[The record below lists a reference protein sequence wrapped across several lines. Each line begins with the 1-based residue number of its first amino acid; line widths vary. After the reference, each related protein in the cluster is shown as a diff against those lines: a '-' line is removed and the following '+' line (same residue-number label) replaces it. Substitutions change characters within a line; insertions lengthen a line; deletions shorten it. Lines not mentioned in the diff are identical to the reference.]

1 MDPTRR
7 WSLYTLCCMVLMVFS
22 ALSGCLQQESP
33 TPLPGEISAVPI
45 PPSCTTGKVIF
56 LTEELYP
63 FSFVNDNGSPDGYS
77 VAVVRELQDRL
88 NCSNP
93 IEVHPWNL
101 SYETALTTQ
110 GYAVFSTVR
119 TPERE
124 DHFAWAGPIATLE
137 YVLYSER
144 DSGIALPSL
153 EAARNAGIIAVVE
166 GDARHDFLVKNG
178 FTNIRTFTSEDEGL
192 GALVNRSVSLFL
204 GSSATTPDTIRKKA
218 IPESSI
224 VPAYTLLKND
234 LYIAFNKDTD
244 PGTVRAYQEALDE
257 MKADG
262 TYSRIFGIIP
272 ARGTPPRIQGDDSVI
287 WVENILS
294 ALLSLIDM
302 RMHGMSAAMQS
313 LSLTSDLKS
322 GDWDHIRPLLISL
335 ESSYPEARFWY
346 ANPDGSYYTTVDNL
360 TSANL
365 KDRPYFPGVLAGN
378 ASMGTIV
385 VSKSTGRYTAI
396 IAVPVLKEGMVSG
409 ILGTSVYCD
418 TLEKTLEEEVRL
430 PEGYYFFILDARGE
444 PVLDSLP
451 GQIFSLGN
459 SPAARDFLN
468 TTRKGSVRYQHDGAS
483 HSAQFTTSD
492 LTGWKIGVGWKD

>member
-1 MDPTRR
+1 MAC
-7 WSLYTLCCMVLMVFS
+7 SGF
-22 ALSGCLQQESP
+22 SGCLQEGPSTQ
-33 TPLPGEISAVPI
+33 LPGEISAVPTTL
-45 PPSCTTGKVIF
+45 PCTTGDVIF

-63 FSFVNDNGSPDGYS
+63 FSYVNNDGNPDGYS

-88 NCSNP
+88 HCSNR
-93 IEVHPWNL
+93 IEVHPWNQ
-101 SYETALTTQ
+101 SYDTALTTQ

-119 TPERE
+119 TAERE
-124 DHFAWAGPIATLE
+124 DLFAWVGPIATLE
-137 YVLYSER
+137 FVLYSER

-178 FTNIRTFTSEDEGL
+178 FSNIRTFSSDEECL

-204 GSSATTPDTIRKKA
+204 GSSATTPDTIRKKS
-218 IPESSI
+218 IPEGSI
-224 VPAYTLLKND
+224 VPVYTLLRND
-234 LYIAFNKDTD
+234 LYIAFNHGTD
-244 PGTVRAYQEALDE
+244 PGIVHTYQEALDE

-262 TYSRIFGIIP
+262 TYSRLVGVVP
-272 ARGTPPRIQGDDSVI
+272 AGGTAPPIQGEEPMMG
-287 WVENILS
+287 VENFLS
-294 ALLSLIDM
+294 TLMSLTDM
-302 RMHGMSAAMQS
+302 RMHGIFAAMES

-322 GDWDHIRPLLISL
+322 GDWDHIRPLITSL

-346 ANPDGSYYTTVDNL
+346 ANTDGSYYTTVDNL

-378 ASMGTIV
+378 ASIGTIV

-396 IAVPVLKEGMVSG
+396 IAVPIVKDGKVSG

-418 TLEKTLEEEVRL
+418 TLEKTLEEQVLL

-451 GQIFSLGN
+451 GQIFSLGHA
-459 SPAARDFLN
+459 PGAREFLN
-468 TTRKGSVRYQHDGAS
+468 TTREGSIIYQHDGSS
-483 HSAQFTTSD
+483 HSAQFNTSE
-492 LTGWKIGVGWKD
+492 LTGWKIAVGWKE

>member
-1 MDPTRR
+1 MDPSRR
-7 WSLYTLCCMVLMVFS
+7 WSLPALCCIVLMAFS
-22 ALSGCLQQESP
+22 GLSGCLQQESS
-33 TPLPGEISAVPI
+33 TQLPGEISAVPTTL
-45 PPSCTTGKVIF
+45 SCTTGEVIF

-63 FSFVNDNGSPDGYS
+63 FSYVKDDGSPDGYS

-88 NCSNP
+88 HCTNR

-101 SYETALTTQ
+101 SYDTALRTQ

-124 DHFAWAGPIATLE
+124 DYFAWVGPIATLE
-137 YVLYSER
+137 FVLYSES
-144 DSGIALPSL
+144 DSGIALQSL

-178 FTNIRTFTSEDEGL
+178 FTNIRTFTSDEECL

-218 IPESSI
+218 IPDGSI
-224 VPAYTLLKND
+224 VPVYTLLRND

-244 PGTVRAYQEALDE
+244 PGIVHAYQEALDE

-262 TYSRIFGIIP
+262 TYSRILGIVQAGGASP
-272 ARGTPPRIQGDDSVI
+272 LVQGGDKMI
-287 WVENILS
+287 WVEHFL
-294 ALLSLIDM
+294 ATLMSLTDM
-302 RMHGMSAAMQS
+302 RMHGISSAMQS

-322 GDWDHIRPLLISL
+322 GNWDHIRPLLISL

-378 ASMGTIV
+378 ASIGTIV

-396 IAVPVLKEGMVSG
+396 IAVPVVKDGKVSG

-418 TLEKTLEEEVRL
+418 TLEKTLEEEVL
-430 PEGYYFFILDARGE
+430 FPEGYYFFILDARGE

-451 GQIFSLGN
+451 GQIFSLKN
-459 SPAARDFLN
+459 SPKASDFLDSIN
-468 TTRKGSVRYQHDGAS
+468 EGYVNYQYDGSPHKAG
-483 HSAQFTTSD
+483 FKTSN
-492 LTGWKIGVGWKD
+492 LTGWKIAVGWKE